1 MLSTI
6 VYIFGI
12 ILFLQLFNLQ
22 IIHGEEYAEESNT
35 RLTRETVLEASR
47 GSIVDKTGNSLAITE
62 MGFSLELF
70 KSKIETED
78 LNSTILNMI
87 NVLEKNGDKYVDSF
101 PINLEPFEFKFSNEE
116 QAIEWK
122 KAYKI
127 DESANAE
134 ECFYFFKDKYDIT
147 NEDIYEIRKIIGI
160 RYQITKNGYSSI
172 KSIKISSNISRA
184 SALEFNEKSNSFPG
198 LSVVVEPVRKYTERK
213 FSFTHNRLYRK
224 Y

>member
-22 IIHGEEYAEESNT
+22 IIHGSEYAEQSNT
-35 RLTRETVLEASR
+35 RLTRESILEASR
-47 GSIVDKTGNSLAITE
+47 GSIVDKTGNTLAITE
-62 MGFSLELF
+62 MGFSLELY
-70 KSKIETED
+70 KSKIETEN
-78 LNSTILNMI
+78 LNNTILNMI
-87 NVLEKNGDKYVDSF
+87 NVLERNGDKYIDSF
-101 PINLEPFEFKFSNEE
+101 PIKIEPFEFEFSNEE
-116 QAIEWK
+116 DIIKWK
-122 KAYKI
+122 KEYKI
-127 DESANAE
+127 NEDASAE
-134 ECFYFFKDKYDIT
+134 ECFYFFKEKYEISNT
-147 NEDIYEIRKIIGI
+147 NIYEIRKIIGI

>member
-160 RYQITKNGYSSI
+160 RYEINKNGYSST
-172 KSIKISSNISRA
+172 KSIKISSDISRE
-184 SALEFNEKSNSFPG
+184 SVLEFSERSNTFPG
-198 LSVVVEPVRKYTERK
+198 ISVVVEPVRKYTQRK
-213 FSFTHNRLYRK
+213 FSITHIRVYRK
-224 Y
+224 H

>member
-35 RLTRETVLEASR
+35 RLTRESVLEASR
-47 GSIVDKTGNSLAITE
+47 GAIVDKTGNNLAITE

-78 LNSTILNMI
+78 LNNTILNMI

-101 PINLEPFEFKFSNEE
+101 PINIEPFEFKFKNEE
-116 QAIEWK
+116 EIVEWK
-122 KAYKI
+122 KTYKI
-127 DESANAE
+127 DENASPE
-134 ECFYFFKDKYDIT
+134 ECLYFFKDKYEIT
-147 NEDIYEIRKIIGI
+147 NEDIFEIRKIIGI
-160 RYQITKNGYSSI
+160 RYEITRKGYSSI
-172 KSIKISSNISRA
+172 KSIKISSDISRA
-184 SALEFNEKSNSFPG
+184 SVLEFSERSNTFPG
-198 LSVVVEPVRKYTERK
+198 ISVVVEPVRKYTER
-213 FSFTHNRLYRK
+213 
-224 Y
+224 

>member
-22 IIHGEEYAEESNT
+22 IIHGSEYAEESNT
-35 RLTRETVLEASR
+35 RLTRESILEASR

-62 MGFSLELF
+62 MGFSLELY

-78 LNSTILNMI
+78 LNNTILNMI

-101 PINLEPFEFKFSNEE
+101 PINIEPFEFEFSNEE
-116 QAIEWK
+116 EILEWK
-122 KAYKI
+122 NAYKI
-127 DESANAE
+127 EESATAE
-134 ECFYFFKDKYDIT
+134 ECFYFFKEKYEISNIDVF
-147 NEDIYEIRKIIGI
+147 EIRKIIGI
-160 RYQITKNGYSSI
+160 RYEITKNGYSSI

-184 SALEFNEKSNSFPG
+184 SALEFSERSNVFPRNKC
-198 LSVVVEPVRKYTERK
+198 SCRA
-213 FSFTHNRLYRK
+213 S
-224 Y
+224 

>member
-160 RYQITKNGYSSI
+160 RYEINKNGYSSI
-172 KSIKISSNISRA
+172 KSIKISSDISRE
-184 SALEFNEKSNSFPG
+184 SVLEFSERSNTFPG
-198 LSVVVEPVRKYTERK
+198 ISVVVEPVRKYTQRK
-213 FSFTHNRLYRK
+213 FSITHIRVYRK
-224 Y
+224 H

>member
-134 ECFYFFKDKYDIT
+134 ECFYFFKDKYEIT

-160 RYQITKNGYSSI
+160 RYEINKNGYSSI
-172 KSIKISSNISRA
+172 KSIKISSDISRE
-184 SALEFNEKSNSFPG
+184 SVLEFSERSNTFPG
-198 LSVVVEPVRKYTERK
+198 ISVVVEPVRKYTQRK
-213 FSFTHNRLYRK
+213 FSITHIRVYRK
-224 Y
+224 H

>member
-127 DESANAE
+127 NEDASAE

-160 RYQITKNGYSSI
+160 RYEINKNGYSSI
-172 KSIKISSNISRA
+172 KSIKISSDISRE
-184 SALEFNEKSNSFPG
+184 SVLEFSERSNTFPG
-198 LSVVVEPVRKYTERK
+198 ISVVVEPVRKYTQRK
-213 FSFTHNRLYRK
+213 FSITHIRVYRK
-224 Y
+224 H